1 MLGLIN
7 PPLLSL
13 RCCYSHDSQ
22 LRKWLSRQRQE
33 WKKVYD
39 SEQKEMSADEDDD
52 GKKRNPKPSATM
64 TRDKIMKLALIGVGS
79 LQNGP
84 ARSMGNVNR
93 GLKEWDVK
101 YEELVAFKNEF
112 GHCNVSRSAHKHT
125 HGALGTSSTLWSMDV
140 RVVVVPAK

>member
-1 MLGLIN
+1 M
-7 PPLLSL
+7 
-13 RCCYSHDSQ
+13 D
-22 LRKWLSRQRQE
+22 
-33 WKKVYD
+33 
-39 SEQKEMSADEDDD
+39 DDD
-52 GKKRNPKPSATM
+52 GGKRRNPKPSATM

-125 HGALGTSSTLWSMDV
+125 HGALGTFRRPCGTMHLRLHREYHRLLLQVLGPDLRVFCPRCSSF
-140 RVVVVPAK
+140 